1 MTEAINSNEKTS
13 SFKKFLEEFKTKT
26 AEKIKKILSW
36 QKPDWKNEFYSE
48 YKYRFNQLNLEEQ
61 LWIYYLL
68 ENYLNSWVNGKIP
81 YEGLTESIKP
91 FLEEDESEWAQRV
104 LDLIINEDIF
114 KEDWYEFWY
123 CMRKAISKS
132 SEKYTKEELKIINKR
147 VLQSINKTNH

>member
-1 MTEAINSNEKTS
+1 MSEAINSKEKTS
-13 SFKKFLEEFKTKT
+13 SFKQFLEEFKTKT
-26 AEKIKKILSW
+26 AEKIKKSLSW

-48 YKYRFNQLNLEEQ
+48 YKYRFKQLSLEEQ

-68 ENYLNSWVNGKIP
+68 EDYLNAWGNKNFP
-81 YEGLTESIKP
+81 YEQLTESIKP

-123 CMRKAISKS
+123 CMRKAISRT
-132 SEKYTKEELKIINKR
+132 SESYTKEEIKIINKR
-147 VLQSINKTNH
+147 VLQFIKKN